1 MNRRPIGVLPFFF
14 ALALTGCN
22 NDNVPAGYI
31 GFEKGTAEWVYDK
44 SKTTEEFSLKIV
56 TGTKAGEDI
65 PLVIESPNK
74 SIVKLKTPAP
84 QIPKGKKKTTLVF
97 ELYSS
102 KIEKR
107 VRFINI
113 TCAPK
118 EHPNQ
123 IHKISIHL
131 KSRM

>member
-74 SIVKLKTPAP
+74 SIVKLKTPTP
-84 QIPKGKKKTTLVF
+84 QIPKGKKETTLVF

>member
-84 QIPKGKKKTTLVF
+84 QIPKGKKEMNVR
-97 ELYSS
+97 
-102 KIEKR
+102 KR
-107 VRFINI
+107 
-113 TCAPK
+113 
-118 EHPNQ
+118 PN
-123 IHKISIHL
+123 
-131 KSRM
+131 